1 VKIERTEITPRL
13 NSYISVIKR
22 EESFFQS
29 PFHYHP
35 EIELVYVIES
45 HGKRIIGNSVEYFE
59 AGDMVLLGSNIPHVW
74 LSDEIYYKGM
84 ATLKAK
90 AIVVYFN
97 KEIFSQAF
105 YELKEASKLTA
116 LFDNAVRGLRI
127 TGKTNTILANKLEK
141 LTSKKDFDIIVGLFE
156 ILSIL
161 AASSDI
167 SFINNEVYTPISRK
181 QHSDRISD
189 VLNYVKVNYKDDIT
203 LTSISKIASL
213 TPQSFCRLFKKR
225 MKKHFLE
232 YLNEVRISNACKL
245 LIETDLSISEV
256 AYDCGY
262 KTVSNFNKLFKKIV
276 GTTPK
281 TYKLNAGNSK

>member
-1 VKIERTEITPRL
+1 
-13 NSYISVIKR
+13 
-22 EESFFQS
+22 
-29 PFHYHP
+29 
-35 EIELVYVIES
+35 
-45 HGKRIIGNSVEYFE
+45 VEYFE

-105 YELKEASKLTA
+105 YELKEASKLTT

-127 TGKTNTILANKLEK
+127 TGKTNTILANKLER
-141 LTSKKDFDIIVGLFE
+141 LTAKKDFDIIVGLFE

-161 AASSDI
+161 AASTDI
-167 SFINNEVYTPISRK
+167 SFINNEAYTPISRK

-189 VLNYVKVNYKDDIT
+189 VLNYVKVNYKEDIT
-203 LTSISKIASL
+203 LTGISKIASL

>member
-1 VKIERTEITPRL
+1 
-13 NSYISVIKR
+13 
-22 EESFFQS
+22 
-29 PFHYHP
+29 
-35 EIELVYVIES
+35 
-45 HGKRIIGNSVEYFE
+45 
-59 AGDMVLLGSNIPHVW
+59 
-74 LSDEIYYKGM
+74 
-84 ATLKAK
+84 
-90 AIVVYFN
+90 
-97 KEIFSQAF
+97 
-105 YELKEASKLTA
+105 
-116 LFDNAVRGLRI
+116 VRGLRI
-127 TGKTNTILANKLEK
+127 TGKTNTIVANKLEK

-189 VLNYVKVNYKDDIT
+189 VLNYVKVNYKEDIT
-203 LTSISKIASL
+203 LTGISKIASL